1 MNAKSMPRAPLII
14 IGIIGGNLAVLDM
27 HPDEHGA
34 LDRQNAGSDHVSAG
48 CQRKIAGMTTL
59 TVYINSTMPRVG
71 QASRGNASREDV
83 LRHPVEH
90 EDLHDVRRR
99 IHQRGRRIRTSGRTT
114 GKPDTV
120 GAMCNSA
127 KRSRDL
133 SASRRGFQQQLPL
146 CRPFGHNCG
155 VRSDNAQP
163 ELKSV

>member
-1 MNAKSMPRAPLII
+1 MDARSMPRAPLI
-14 IGIIGGNLAVLDM
+14 IIGGNLAVLDM

-99 IHQRGRRIRTSGRTT
+99 IHQRDGRIRTSGRTT
-114 GKPDTV
+114 GNTEV
-120 GAMCNSA
+120 SRE
-127 KRSRDL
+127 RSNNLKLD
-133 SASRRGFQQQLPL
+133 
-146 CRPFGHNCG
+146 H
-155 VRSDNAQP
+155 RSTTTQRTKNIT
-163 ELKSV
+163 

>member
-1 MNAKSMPRAPLII
+1 MNARSMPRAPLI
-14 IGIIGGNLAVLDM
+14 IIGGNLAVLDM

-114 GKPDTV
+114 GNPE
-120 GAMCNSA
+120 AMPPGLVPTNGLRATDEWLADYQTAGETGC
-127 KRSRDL
+127 
-133 SASRRGFQQQLPL
+133 RGTI
-146 CRPFGHNCG
+146 GHHLAHN
-155 VRSDNAQP
+155 RHT
-163 ELKSV
+163 E

>member
-14 IGIIGGNLAVLDM
+14 IGGNLAVLDI

-83 LRHPVEH
+83 LRHHVCNGCH
-90 EDLHDVRRR
+90 EREPSEGAARADDPA
-99 IHQRGRRIRTSGRTT
+99 RGRAR
-114 GKPDTV
+114 
-120 GAMCNSA
+120 
-127 KRSRDL
+127 
-133 SASRRGFQQQLPL
+133 
-146 CRPFGHNCG
+146 
-155 VRSDNAQP
+155 
-163 ELKSV
+163 

>member
-114 GKPDTV
+114 GKPEVALGLAYRLTRSSQQSLIACQKSQSV
-120 GAMCNSA
+120 GTQY
-127 KRSRDL
+127 RLPPPPSR
-133 SASRRGFQQQLPL
+133 
-146 CRPFGHNCG
+146 FGA
-155 VRSDNAQP
+155 RQSSP
-163 ELKSV
+163 

>member
-1 MNAKSMPRAPLII
+1 MNAKSMPRAPLI
-14 IGIIGGNLAVLDM
+14 IIGGNLAVLDM

-114 GKPDTV
+114 GKPEIKLVVADHSTIGLLLGDLGV
-120 GAMCNSA
+120 AQKAISSSQFA
-127 KRSRDL
+127 SSELRTWDVRSRG
-133 SASRRGFQQQLPL
+133 RTW
-146 CRPFGHNCG
+146 C
-155 VRSDNAQP
+155 
-163 ELKSV
+163 

>member
-71 QASRGNASREDV
+71 QASCGNASREDV
-83 LRHPVEH
+83 FRHPVEH
-90 EDLHDVRRR
+90 EDLHDARRR
-99 IHQRGRRIRTSGRTT
+99 IHQRGRRIVPADVRRATR
-114 GKPDTV
+114 K
-120 GAMCNSA
+120 
-127 KRSRDL
+127 L
-133 SASRRGFQQQLPL
+133 SARWVSTDKR
-146 CRPFGHNCG
+146 
-155 VRSDNAQP
+155 A
-163 ELKSV
+163 

>member
-1 MNAKSMPRAPLII
+1 MNAKSMPRAPLI
-14 IGIIGGNLAVLDM
+14 IIGGNLAVLDM

-90 EDLHDVRRR
+90 EDLHDSPTPHTPARPQDSYQRTYDGQLFPNSVR
-99 IHQRGRRIRTSGRTT
+99 
-114 GKPDTV
+114 
-120 GAMCNSA
+120 
-127 KRSRDL
+127 
-133 SASRRGFQQQLPL
+133 
-146 CRPFGHNCG
+146 
-155 VRSDNAQP
+155 
-163 ELKSV
+163 

>member
-114 GKPDTV
+114 GNPEVIHLD
-120 GAMCNSA
+120 G
-127 KRSRDL
+127 KRAFRGSREASFIYVYTRDL
-133 SASRRGFQQQLPL
+133 LKRG
-146 CRPFGHNCG
+146 R
-155 VRSDNAQP
+155 
-163 ELKSV
+163 ELAVTV